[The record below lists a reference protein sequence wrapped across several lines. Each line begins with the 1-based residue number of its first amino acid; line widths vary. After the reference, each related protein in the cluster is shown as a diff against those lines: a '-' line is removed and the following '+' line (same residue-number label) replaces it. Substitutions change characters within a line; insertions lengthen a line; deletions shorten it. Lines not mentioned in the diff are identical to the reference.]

1 MKLKWKVCRILAGA
15 GVALVLA
22 SCDQGPLE
30 KAGKA
35 IDRAGEKKGDK
46 IKEIAK

>member
-1 MKLKWKVCRILAGA
+1 MKLKWNPWKILAVA

-22 SCDQGPLE
+22 ACDQGPLE

-35 IDRAGEKKGDK
+35 VDRAGEKTGDK
-46 IKEIAK
+46 IKDITK